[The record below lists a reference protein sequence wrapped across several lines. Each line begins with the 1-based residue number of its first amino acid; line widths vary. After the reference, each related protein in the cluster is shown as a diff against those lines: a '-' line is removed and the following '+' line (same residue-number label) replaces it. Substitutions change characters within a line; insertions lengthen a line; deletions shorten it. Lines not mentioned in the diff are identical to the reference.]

1 MFVNWADPRFGF
13 QGWALV
19 GSPGS
24 PIWTLER
31 SREGSGSLFLLL
43 TFSPPPDLTDL
54 GNLLEQK
61 LGFLSGSF
69 FPILGIGETWG
80 PGMPRPLPCPLWWGV
95 GSGGIAAIMSVLL
108 SLLPLEPG
116 NALYSGA

>member
-1 MFVNWADPRFGF
+1 MFVNWAVLRFGF

-24 PIWTLER
+24 PIWTLEW

-43 TFSPPPDLTDL
+43 TFSPPPDLADL
-54 GNLLEQK
+54 DNLLEQK
-61 LGFLSGSF
+61 LGFLSGPS
-69 FPILGIGETWG
+69 PPNPGDWRGLG
-80 PGMPRPLPCPLWWGV
+80 PCDAPSPSLSPLAGV
-95 GSGGIAAIMSVLL
+95 GSGGTSAIMSVFL
-108 SLLPLEPG
+108 SHLPLELE